1 MSQLPDSAI
10 GEALKNHFD
19 LTTAVLDSVDALI
32 TVTDPEGRI
41 LFFNSACE
49 QLSGY
54 SREEMVGKR
63 LWDILLD
70 SHKERLKAL
79 FNVQTAPANY
89 TATWVTRAGEH
100 QPIRWS
106 CKACRSSTGIE
117 YLLGTGTPDRQADE
131 RLLQTLTPIIA
142 QAPDFDT
149 AIALTLPQVCQ
160 TIGWNFAEA
169 WIPTAGSLELHPAW
183 YSTQELQPFR
193 SLDVTL
199 APNQGVPGRVW
210 ASGQSEW
217 TANAA
222 QLLVRGNAA
231 QAVGLKTAF
240 GVPIR
245 ANGEV
250 SAVFVF
256 FTCDCREPDQRIVT
270 LVEAVAVQLGLVME
284 RWCLEAALRQ
294 SEDRFRHVIEYQT
307 LLQRLLLDVS
317 NHFINIDGAE
327 VEQGISQSLQAIAE
341 FTGSDRS
348 YLYQVQDDTLRCLNH
363 CCLNLW
369 NRSND
374 ERDQTLL
381 ISNFPWV
388 WSHIQQLN
396 PVSVSCIN
404 DLPTEA
410 AAFKALC
417 DHHKV
422 QSVLLVPLVSRLQL
436 FGFIGLEVVHSPKVW
451 SEEDISSIKLVGDIF
466 INALERQQF
475 EQELQ
480 EQHRLLQ
487 AVVNT
492 STDAVFVKD
501 LQGCY
506 LLANQINSY
515 IMEKPVQE
523 IIGQDD
529 TALFP
534 TELAAKIQAN
544 DRKVIESGISQTFE
558 ESKLIDG
565 ELKTYLSSKS
575 VYRDASGRA
584 IGIIGVSKDI
594 TPQKTAQRVLEQ
606 ANERLEQNV
615 RERIAELQQVNRQL
629 QYHLDNTPLAV
640 IEWDQD
646 MRIKR
651 WSPKAAE
658 IFGWTEAEVIGK
670 HPQEWEII
678 HRDDLEMV
686 EQAIAQ
692 FFEQE
697 KTCYVVVNRNYTKSG
712 AVIYCEWYNSVS
724 FDESGKPFSVL
735 SLIQNV
741 TERKRAEAALK
752 ESESRLRL
760 FIAHAPSAI
769 AMFDAQMRYLA
780 VSQRWM
786 TDYGL
791 QGDIFGRCHY
801 EIFPDPERWREIHQ
815 RCLAGA
821 VETCEADYFERTDGS
836 SEWIRWAIHPWYRS
850 ETVGGIIMFTEV
862 ITERI
867 QAQQQLQQLNQELLR
882 SNAELEQYAFITS
895 HDLREPLRKIKNYT
909 DLLAESYPHDDSK
922 ANKYLN
928 SIISG
933 VSRMQALIA
942 DLLICSRVTRAEL
955 LLEPTDLNAVL
966 KQVCEDLSPLIAENC
981 AAITAQVLPTVSVH
995 RGQMLQLFQHLIVN
1009 SIKFR
1014 GEANPIIDIQVELCS
1029 QEWLFSITDNG
1040 IGINPQYAE
1049 RVFIIFQRLHNRTK
1063 YEGTGVGL
1071 TICKKIV
1078 ERHGGRIWVESDVG
1092 QGAKFY
1098 WTLPV
1103 HSTHSS

>member
-1 MSQLPDSAI
+1 M
-10 GEALKNHFD
+10 
-19 LTTAVLDSVDALI
+19 
-32 TVTDPEGRI
+32 
-41 LFFNSACE
+41 
-49 QLSGY
+49 
-54 SREEMVGKR
+54 
-63 LWDILLD
+63 
-70 SHKERLKAL
+70 
-79 FNVQTAPANY
+79 
-89 TATWVTRAGEH
+89 
-100 QPIRWS
+100 
-106 CKACRSSTGIE
+106 
-117 YLLGTGTPDRQADE
+117 
-131 RLLQTLTPIIA
+131 
-142 QAPDFDT
+142 
-149 AIALTLPQVCQ
+149 
-160 TIGWNFAEA
+160 
-169 WIPTAGSLELHPAW
+169 
-183 YSTQELQPFR
+183 
-193 SLDVTL
+193 
-199 APNQGVPGRVW
+199 
-210 ASGQSEW
+210 
-217 TANAA
+217 
-222 QLLVRGNAA
+222 
-231 QAVGLKTAF
+231 
-240 GVPIR
+240 
-245 ANGEV
+245 
-250 SAVFVF
+250 
-256 FTCDCREPDQRIVT
+256 
-270 LVEAVAVQLGLVME
+270 
-284 RWCLEAALRQ
+284 
-294 SEDRFRHVIEYQT
+294 
-307 LLQRLLLDVS
+307 
-317 NHFINIDGAE
+317 
-327 VEQGISQSLQAIAE
+327 
-341 FTGSDRS
+341 
-348 YLYQVQDDTLRCLNH
+348 
-363 CCLNLW
+363 
-369 NRSND
+369 
-374 ERDQTLL
+374 
-381 ISNFPWV
+381 
-388 WSHIQQLN
+388 
-396 PVSVSCIN
+396 
-404 DLPTEA
+404 
-410 AAFKALC
+410 
-417 DHHKV
+417 
-422 QSVLLVPLVSRLQL
+422 
-436 FGFIGLEVVHSPKVW
+436 
-451 SEEDISSIKLVGDIF
+451 
-466 INALERQQF
+466 
-475 EQELQ
+475 
-480 EQHRLLQ
+480 Q

-492 STDAVFVKD
+492 STDAIFVKD
-501 LQGCY
+501 LQGRY
-506 LLANQINSY
+506 LLANRINSY
-515 IMEKPVQE
+515 IMEKPVQD

-544 DRKVIESGISQTFE
+544 DRQVIESGISQTFE
-558 ESKLIDG
+558 ESKLIDT

-594 TPQKTAQRVLEQ
+594 TPQKTAQRILEQ

-651 WSPKAAE
+651 WSPKAVE

-686 EQAIAQ
+686 EREIAQ

-697 KTCYVVVNRNYTKSG
+697 KTCYIIANRNYTKSG

-724 FDESGKPFSVL
+724 FDEFGQALSVL
-735 SLIQNV
+735 SLVQNI

-760 FIAHAPSAI
+760 FIANAPSAI

-786 TDYGL
+786 TDYEL

-801 EIFPDPERWREIHQ
+801 EIFPETSERWREIHQ
-815 RCLAGA
+815 RCLTGT

-928 SIISG
+928 SIING

-942 DLLICSRVTRAEL
+942 DLLTCSRVTRAEL
-955 LLEPTDLNAVL
+955 RLEPTDLNAVL
-966 KQVCEDLSPLIAENC
+966 QQVCEDLSPLIAENC
-981 AAITAQVLPTVSVH
+981 AAITAQALPTVSVH

-1014 GEANPIIDIQVELCS
+1014 GEANPIIDIQVELCL

-1092 QGAKFY
+1092 QGAKFS

-1103 HSTHSS
+1103 HSTQFLALDTPSWEVPLLNS

>member
-19 LTTAVLDSVDALI
+19 LTTAVLDSVDVLI

-41 LFFNSACE
+41 LFFNSVCE

-54 SREEMVGKR
+54 SRGEMEGKR
-63 LWDILLD
+63 IWDILLD
-70 SHKERLKAL
+70 SDKKRVKAL
-79 FNVQTAPANY
+79 FSIESAPANY
-89 TATWVTRAGEH
+89 TATWVTRIGEH

-106 CKACRSSTGIE
+106 YTARSATGID
-117 YLLGTGTPDRQADE
+117 YWLGTGTPEREADRERE
-131 RLLQTLTPIIA
+131 RL
-142 QAPDFDT
+142 
-149 AIALTLPQVCQ
+149 
-160 TIGWNFAEA
+160 
-169 WIPTAGSLELHPAW
+169 
-183 YSTQELQPFR
+183 R
-193 SLDVTL
+193 
-199 APNQGVPGRVW
+199 
-210 ASGQSEW
+210 
-217 TANAA
+217 
-222 QLLVRGNAA
+222 
-231 QAVGLKTAF
+231 
-240 GVPIR
+240 
-245 ANGEV
+245 
-250 SAVFVF
+250 
-256 FTCDCREPDQRIVT
+256 
-270 LVEAVAVQLGLVME
+270 
-284 RWCLEAALRQ
+284 LEADLRQ
-294 SEDRFRHVIEYQT
+294 SEERLCHVVEYQT

-317 NHFINIDGAE
+317 NHFINIDAAE
-327 VEQGISQSLQAIAE
+327 VERGIGQSLQAIAE
-341 FTGSDRS
+341 FTGSNRS

-369 NRSND
+369 NRANNG
-374 ERDQTLL
+374 RGQTLL

-388 WSHIQQLN
+388 WSQIQQLN

-404 DLPTEA
+404 DLPPEA
-410 AAFKALC
+410 AAFQALC
-417 DHHKV
+417 DRHNI
-422 QSVLLVPLVSRLQL
+422 QSILFVPLVSRLQL

-501 LQGCY
+501 LQGRY

-544 DRKVIESGISQTFE
+544 DRQVIESGISQTFE
-558 ESKLIDG
+558 ESKLIDT

-594 TPQKTAQRVLEQ
+594 TPQKTAQRILEQ

-615 RERIAELQQVNRQL
+615 RERIAELQQMNQQL

-651 WSPKAAE
+651 WSPKAVE

-686 EQAIAQ
+686 EREIAQ

-697 KTCYVVVNRNYTKSG
+697 KTCYIIANRNYTKSG

-724 FDESGKPFSVL
+724 FDEFDQPFSVL
-735 SLIQNV
+735 SLVQNV

-760 FIAHAPSAI
+760 FIANAPSAI

-786 TDYGL
+786 TDYEL

-801 EIFPDPERWREIHQ
+801 EIFPETSERWREIHQ
-815 RCLAGA
+815 RCLAGT

-928 SIISG
+928 SIING

-942 DLLICSRVTRAEL
+942 DLLTCSRVTRAEL
-955 LLEPTDLNAVL
+955 RLEPTDLNAVL
-966 KQVCEDLSPLIAENC
+966 QQVCEDISPLIAENC
-981 AAITAQVLPTVSVH
+981 AAITAQALPTVSVH

-1014 GEANPIIDIQVELCS
+1014 GEANPIIDIQVELCF

-1092 QGAKFY
+1092 QGAKFS

-1103 HSTHSS
+1103 HSTQFSRS

>member
-1 MSQLPDSAI
+1 MSLVDTKLLIVWFSQMSQLLPTSAI

-19 LTTAVLDSVDALI
+19 LATAVLDNVDTLM
-32 TVTDPEGRI
+32 TVTDSQGCI
-41 LFFNSACE
+41 LFFNLACE
-49 QLSGY
+49 QLTGY
-54 SREEMVGKR
+54 SRKEMVGKR
-63 LWDILLD
+63 FWDILLD
-70 SHKERLKAL
+70 SHKERVKAL
-79 FNVQTAPANY
+79 FSLEKAPASY
-89 TATWVTRAGEH
+89 TATWVTRVGEH
-100 QPIRWS
+100 QPIHWS
-106 CKACRSSTGIE
+106 QKACRSSTGIE
-117 YLLGTGTPDRQADE
+117 YLIGTGILDREAYSDRLTDE
-131 RLLQTLTPIIA
+131 
-142 QAPDFDT
+142 
-149 AIALTLPQVCQ
+149 QV
-160 TIGWNFAEA
+160 N
-169 WIPTAGSLELHPAW
+169 S
-183 YSTQELQPFR
+183 
-193 SLDVTL
+193 
-199 APNQGVPGRVW
+199 
-210 ASGQSEW
+210 
-217 TANAA
+217 
-222 QLLVRGNAA
+222 
-231 QAVGLKTAF
+231 
-240 GVPIR
+240 
-245 ANGEV
+245 
-250 SAVFVF
+250 
-256 FTCDCREPDQRIVT
+256 
-270 LVEAVAVQLGLVME
+270 VQY
-284 RWCLEAALRQ
+284 R
-294 SEDRFRHVIEYQT
+294 T
-307 LLQRLLLDVS
+307 LLQQLLDVS
-317 NHFINIDGAE
+317 NHFININA
-327 VEQGISQSLQAIAE
+327 VEIERGIEQSLQAITE

-348 YLYQVQDDTLRCLNH
+348 YFYQVQDDTLRCLNG

-369 NRSND
+369 NPTND
-374 ERDQTLL
+374 GCNQTLL

-388 WSHIQQLN
+388 WNQIQQLN

-404 DLPTEA
+404 VLPPEA
-410 AAFKALC
+410 TAFKALC
-417 DHHKV
+417 ARHKI
-422 QSVLLVPLVSRLQL
+422 QSVLLVPSRLQL
-436 FGFIGLEVVHSPKVW
+436 FGFIGLEVHSPKVW
-451 SEEDISSIKLVGDIF
+451 SEEDINLIKLVGDIF

-501 LQGCY
+501 LQGRY

-515 IMEKPVQE
+515 IMGKPLQE

-534 TELAAKIQAN
+534 AELAAKIQEIE
-544 DRKVIESGISQTFE
+544 RQVIASGIPQTLE
-558 ESKLIDG
+558 KSILIDG
-565 ELKTYLSSKS
+565 EMKTYLSSKS
-575 VYRDASGRA
+575 VYRDADGKA

-594 TPQKTAQRVLEQ
+594 TPQKTAQRLLEQ

-640 IEWDQD
+640 IEWDRD

-658 IFGWTEAEVIGK
+658 IFGWTEAEVLGK

-697 KTCYVVVNRNYTKSG
+697 KTCYIVVNRNYTKSG

-724 FDESGKPFSVL
+724 FDEFGQPLSVL
-735 SLIQNV
+735 SLVQNI
-741 TERKRAEAALK
+741 TERRRAEAALK
-752 ESESRLRL
+752 ESESCLRL
-760 FIAHAPSAI
+760 FIANAPSAI
-769 AMFDAQMRYLA
+769 AMFDSQMRYLA
-780 VSQRWM
+780 VSQRWL

-801 EIFPDPERWREIHQ
+801 EIFPETPERWREIHK

-821 VETCEADYFERTDGS
+821 VETCEADFFKRVDGS
-836 SEWIRWAIHPWYRS
+836 SDWIRWAIHPWYRS

-862 ITERI
+862 ITQRI
-867 QAQQQLQQLNQELLR
+867 QAQQQLEQLNQELLR
-882 SNAELEQYAFITS
+882 SNAELEQYAYITS

-909 DLLAESYPHDDSK
+909 ELLAESYPHADST
-922 ANKYLN
+922 NKYLN

-942 DLLICSRVTRAEL
+942 DLLICSRVSRAEL

-966 KQVCEDLSPLIAENC
+966 QQVCEELSPLIEEKC
-981 AAITAQVLPTVSVH
+981 AHIIAQQLPTVSVH
-995 RGQMLQLFQHLIVN
+995 RGQMFQLFQNLIVN

-1014 GEANPIIDIQVELCS
+1014 GEAAPVIEIQAKLCS
-1029 QEWLFSITDNG
+1029 EKWLFSIKDNG

-1049 RVFIIFQRLHNRTK
+1049 RVFVIFQRLHNRTK

-1092 QGAKFY
+1092 QGATFY

-1103 HSTHSS
+1103 VLI